1 MREGIT
7 SGLGCH
13 MKMVTVDTVTPNELT
28 PESALE
34 VSCYITFRFHPQ
46 PGHRLEGRPWIFT
59 NRYIYRAARPE
70 LEHTPG
76 WILVSRE
83 DEVSKM
89 RQMTGPSP
97 ADALM
102 GLPQPQHS
110 SRYTGAPW
118 ER

>member
-1 MREGIT
+1 MRESII

-13 MKMVTVDTVTPNELT
+13 MKLVTVDTVTPNQISV
-28 PESALE
+28 ESPIE
-34 VSCYITFRFHPQ
+34 VSCYITFRCHPQ
-46 PGHRLEGRPWIFT
+46 PGHRLEGQPWTFV
-59 NRYIYRAARPE
+59 NRYPYRAAQPE
-70 LEHTPG
+70 LGHTPG

-102 GLPQPQHS
+102 GMPQRQP
-110 SRYTGAPW
+110 SRYTGALW
-118 ER
+118 